1 MKFEVTTWPSNA
13 KIQVKITDRFS
24 MTSEQDVFNFMLTE
38 KDVKSLMQK
47 LQAAIEKM
55 EVKK

>member
-1 MKFEVTTWPSNA
+1 MIHVTTWPSNA

>member
-1 MKFEVTTWPSNA
+1 MIHVTTWPSNA

-38 KDVKSLMQK
+38 KEVKSLMQK

>member
-24 MTSEQDVFNFMLTE
+24 MTSEQDVFNFMLTFRDAKDLE
-38 KDVKSLMQK
+38 KQ
-47 LQAAIEKM
+47 LQAAIKEID
-55 EVKK
+55 EWH